1 MSDDP
6 IDIPAIDPAKLA
18 KALRRLGRLE
28 REALLMKAR
37 DKMSY
42 AEIGAALGLTP
53 REAEA
58 RVASALVKL
67 HARLMRRRRLRWWR
81 VRVRLLRYFGFR
93 RRG

>member
-18 KALRRLGRLE
+18 QALRRLGRLE

-37 DKMSY
+37 DKMTY

-53 REAEA
+53 QEAEA
-58 RVASALVKL
+58 HVASALVQL
-67 HARLMRRRRLRWWR
+67 HARLMRRRRLRWRFAWR
-81 VRVRLLRYFGFR
+81 IKR
-93 RRG
+93 

>member
-18 KALRRLGRLE
+18 QALRRLGRLE

-37 DKMSY
+37 DKMTY
-42 AEIGAALGLTP
+42 AEIGGALGLTP

-67 HARLMRRRRLRWWR
+67 HARLMRRQRFRWRFAWR
-81 VRVRLLRYFGFR
+81 IKR
-93 RRG
+93 